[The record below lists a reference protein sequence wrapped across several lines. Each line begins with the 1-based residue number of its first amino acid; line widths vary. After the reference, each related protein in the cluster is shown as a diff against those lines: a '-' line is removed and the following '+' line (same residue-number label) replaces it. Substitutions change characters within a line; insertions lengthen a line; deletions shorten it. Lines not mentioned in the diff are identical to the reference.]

1 MGQERGGVRTLHN
14 AIRRREQGGSP
25 LEIRRALQQAPGAVE
40 QALAHAE
47 APTKLY
53 ATETCVICLEELS
66 AAEAQPLRCG
76 HTYHAA
82 CIAEWCSRA
91 GVNPRC
97 PTCMQPIHWQRAA
110 TEAALLV
117 Q

>member
-1 MGQERGGVRTLHN
+1 MAVVVKQALQAEARTLPW
-14 AIRRREQGGSP
+14 RRGKAR
-25 LEIRRALQQAPGAVE
+25 QQVIE